1 MTFTPKTVLFYTTVF
16 FSGALF
22 AIGLQISSMVEPSK
36 VKGFLDISGAWDPS
50 LALVLFSALSVFSIG
65 FALLIKPRIAKN
77 KTPLASDN
85 FHLPTAK
92 EIDKSLI
99 LGAAMFGV
107 GWGIAGLC
115 PDLPTAKEIDKSLI
129 LGAAMFGVGWGIAGL
144 CPGPTIVN
152 LVHLDAKILVFF
164 IMMLL
169 GMQIAHTLKT

>member
-1 MTFTPKTVLFYTTVF
+1 MRAIIMTFTPKTVLFYTTVF

-115 PDLPTAKEIDKSLI
+115 P
-129 LGAAMFGVGWGIAGL
+129 
-144 CPGPTIVN
+144 GPTIVN

>member
-115 PDLPTAKEIDKSLI
+115 P
-129 LGAAMFGVGWGIAGL
+129 
-144 CPGPTIVN
+144 GPTIVN

>member
-1 MTFTPKTVLFYTTVF
+1 MTFIPKTILFYITVF

-22 AIGLQISSMVEPSK
+22 AIGLQVSSMVEPSK

-65 FALLIKPRIAKN
+65 FALLIKPRIAQN
-77 KTPLASDN
+77 KPPIASDR

-92 EIDKSLI
+92 KIDKPLM
-99 LGAAMFGV
+99 LGAVMFG
-107 GWGIAGLC
+107 
-115 PDLPTAKEIDKSLI
+115 T
-129 LGAAMFGVGWGIAGL
+129 GWGIAGL

-152 LVHLDAKILVFF
+152 LVHLDAKIVVFF

-169 GMQIAHTLKT
+169 GMKIARTLKT

>member
-1 MTFTPKTVLFYTTVF
+1 MRAIIMTFTPKTVLFYTTVF

-77 KTPLASDN
+77 KTPLASDK
-85 FHLPTAK
+85 FH
-92 EIDKSLI
+92 
-99 LGAAMFGV
+99 
-107 GWGIAGLC
+107 
-115 PDLPTAKEIDKSLI
+115 LPTAKEIDKSLI